1 MTIANSHTIAGYLRT
16 DGSTSRTIT
25 MVRVAGGVNSFTLR
39 ENLASQANPL
49 LQQSVVHKT
58 YEVRTKAGAVVRH
71 ASSEWRWPF
80 EVAPGSGIVNPTP
93 VTLNRTGIHIP
104 AETPLNVRKDI
115 HRQLSQM
122 ADSTAGTV
130 GLLLSYGPM
139 VLGDYPF

>member
-1 MTIANSHTIAGYLRT
+1 MTIASSHTIAGYLRS
-16 DGSTSRTIT
+16 DGSTARTIT
-25 MVRVAGGVNSFTLR
+25 MVRVAGGINSFTLR

-80 EVAPGSGIVNPTP
+80 EVTPGSGIVNPTP
-93 VTLNRTGIHIP
+93 VTLNRTGLHIP

-115 HRQLSQM
+115 HRQMEKM
-122 ADSTAGTV
+122 ADISAGTV
-130 GLLLSYGPM
+130 GFLLVYGPM